1 MKQLMICCVMILP
14 AMEALSFGW
23 GGPEPF
29 RRERADS
36 REFSY
41 NKESF
46 INRFSFQPLPVD
58 HSGTVWST
66 DSFSGVAGSTRSKE
80 FYVQTH
86 VQMRTDFDIP
96 MFAGVR
102 FRRDE
107 DFDGRF
113 DRTLFGTGYRNGNWE
128 LGLWGDVQGAKQ
140 DMDLQLDLQWQG
152 QRQQKLYVSL
162 IAPDALFNSKQS
174 DARYEKKPYTVYLS
188 GNTTLADKHRLY
200 GFVNLNFAT
209 ELHDVQQGENLYDRQ
224 YSGGAGWVTELSAN
238 WKLLMQ
244 VQGLYGERE
253 RTSQGASGNLLYQLR
268 RQFSDSLVQLRREDQ
283 GGREQWVGLRHTTLR
298 ERGAGAMA
306 DKFSQPFSEIRDETM
321 LYAGMA
327 WQWSPAIR
335 LRPSVVLA
343 YLQTA
348 QSGTRLAN
356 SDDVDPSQL
365 AFSGFVGK
373 LLPTIEFL
381 VNKERGAIIAVNPSI
396 ELHEFGF
403 GGGNVQL
410 YIPF

>member
-1 MKQLMICCVMILP
+1 MKQLIVFCLLIAPVM
-14 AMEALSFGW
+14 EVLSFGW

-36 REFSY
+36 RPFSY

-46 INRFSFQPLPVD
+46 VNRFSFHPLPVEYSD
-58 HSGTVWST
+58 TIWSE
-66 DSFSGVAGSTRSKE
+66 DSFTGVAGSTRSNE

-86 VQMRTDFDIP
+86 LQVRTDFDIP

-140 DMDLQLDLQWQG
+140 DMDLQLDLHWRG
-152 QRQQKLYVSL
+152 QNQQKLYASL
-162 IAPDALFNSKQS
+162 IAPDALFNGKQS
-174 DARYEKKPYTVYLS
+174 DARYEKKPYTVYVS
-188 GNTTLADKHRLY
+188 GSKTLADKHRLY

-209 ELHDVQQGENLYDRQ
+209 ELQDFEQRQNLTDRQ
-224 YSGGAGWVTELSAN
+224 YSGGAGWLTELSVD
-238 WKLLMQ
+238 WTLLMQ
-244 VQGLYGERE
+244 IQGLYGERE
-253 RTSQGASGNLLYQLR
+253 RTTLGGADNILYQLR
-268 RQFSDSLVQLRREDQ
+268 RQFSDSLIQLRREDQ
-283 GGREQWVGLRHTTLR
+283 GGREQWLGLRHTTLR
-298 ERGAGAMA
+298 ERGTGAIA
-306 DKFSQPFSEIRDETM
+306 DKPGQPFFEIRDETM
-321 LYAGMA
+321 VYAGIA
-327 WQWSPAIR
+327 WQWSPMVR
-335 LRPSVVLA
+335 LRPSVVLS
-343 YLQTA
+343 YVQTD

-356 SDDVDPSQL
+356 RGDVDASQL
-365 AFSGFVGK
+365 MFSGFVGK

-396 ELHEFGF
+396 ELHEFAF

-410 YIPF
+410 HIPF